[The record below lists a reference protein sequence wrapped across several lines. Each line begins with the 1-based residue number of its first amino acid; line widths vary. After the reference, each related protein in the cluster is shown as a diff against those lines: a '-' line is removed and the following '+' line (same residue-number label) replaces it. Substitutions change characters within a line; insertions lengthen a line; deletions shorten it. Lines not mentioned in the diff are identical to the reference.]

1 MQGLAGEGEVGL
13 AERLV
18 LGGVG
23 VHQRGDVCGVRLPVV
38 DQLGLAD
45 ELADPVADEVD
56 ADDRAVLA
64 ADQLDEAL
72 GLEDL
77 ALAVAA
83 EVVGERSIAVGAV
96 LLDRAAPRSRP
107 TEATSGWE

>member
-13 AERLV
+13 AEGLV

-23 VHQRGDVCGVRLPVV
+23 VHQGGDVLGVGLPAV

-45 ELADPVADEVD
+45 QLADAVADEVD
-56 ADDRAVLA
+56 ADDGAVGA

-83 EVVGERSIAVGAV
+83 EVVGEGLDARRRRSA
-96 LLDRAAPRSRP
+96 RRPAASLRP